1 MVLFGKFLDANI
13 VVIFVIQREE
23 GVHLLDLIP
32 VVLFCPDDQSSLLRI
47 PHSLAVRRLNFE
59 VGSKDGHRIL
69 GFSFEWPDAATS
81 LSCHLETLV
90 LMCALFTVRWF
101 GILFVTVT
109 VDRV

>member
-1 MVLFGKFLDANI
+1 LDANI

-23 GVHLLDLIP
+23 DVHLLDLIP
-32 VVLFCPDDQSSLLRI
+32 VVSFRPDDQSSLLRI

-59 VGSKDGHRIL
+59 VGSKDGHGII

-90 LMCALFTVRWF
+90 FDV
-101 GILFVTVT
+101 LFVRSSLVWYPFCK
-109 VDRV
+109 RNCK